1 MKPDMFPELERLSDI
16 FRTYPDIQ
24 AVYLFGS
31 AVTGTD
37 NIVLKHE
44 VVRHNR
50 LIYQTEDFDR
60 GAYFSRIVRQFLDFR
75 PYLDVQRQ
83 AYKQR
88 ILHGQTRSH
97 PQEAGET
104 G

>member
-1 MKPDMFPELERLSDI
+1 
-16 FRTYPDIQ
+16 
-24 AVYLFGS
+24 
-31 AVTGTD
+31 
-37 NIVLKHE
+37 
-44 VVRHNR
+44 
-50 LIYQTEDFDR
+50 
-60 GAYFSRIVRQFLDFR
+60 VRQFLDFR

-88 ILHGQTRSH
+88 ILHGQTRRH